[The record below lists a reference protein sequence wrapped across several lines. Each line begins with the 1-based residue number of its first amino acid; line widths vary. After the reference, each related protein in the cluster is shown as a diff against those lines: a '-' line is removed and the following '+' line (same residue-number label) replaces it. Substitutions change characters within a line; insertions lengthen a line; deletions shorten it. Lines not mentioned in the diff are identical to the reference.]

1 MQTFAETAVQ
11 ARLCGEICELYEKRG
26 KLEVNIRAINRAR
39 NLRIEKD
46 ALVEIATYK
55 ALLCAYRPNCAPLQ
69 PCNACTRFF
78 LADAAKKKKN
88 VFLSSNPEPRLLS

>member
-1 MQTFAETAVQ
+1 MQTFAEAQVQ

-55 ALLCAYRPNCAPLQ
+55 ALLARMDRTARPFNRVMHA
-69 PCNACTRFF
+69 
-78 LADAAKKKKN
+78 LASPWPDPAKKKKN
-88 VFLSSNPEPRLLS
+88 VF